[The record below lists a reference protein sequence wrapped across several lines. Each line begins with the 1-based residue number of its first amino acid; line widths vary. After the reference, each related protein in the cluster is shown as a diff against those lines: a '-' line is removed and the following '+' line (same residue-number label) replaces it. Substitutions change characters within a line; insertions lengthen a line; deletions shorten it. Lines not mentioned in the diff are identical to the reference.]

1 MFLSAERRKPSVEL
15 KKKATNHMQYI
26 IIAKDGTDEHALDRR
41 MAARTDHVNYSSEA
55 VKRGEQI
62 IAAALLDGEGD
73 MRGSVMIVDFDS
85 EEDLKNWLDNEA
97 YVKGNVWKDVDI
109 IPCQVAPAFNH
120 CILKKA

>member
-1 MFLSAERRKPSVEL
+1 
-15 KKKATNHMQYI
+15 MQYI

-73 MRGSVMIVDFDS
+73 MRGSVMIVDFDN